1 MKAVDLILFRDIFSM
16 SGRNTMCLVRR
27 NVSEI
32 DVRAILTGLERGRV
46 ARTHSMSCDGKKSRS
61 ASYVAH
67 PRYESGK
74 PSPDKPLATVCKSL
88 MILFGI
94 GRPVYAAGR
103 LLC

>member
-1 MKAVDLILFRDIFSM
+1 MR
-16 SGRNTMCLVRR
+16 GRYTMCLVRR

-32 DVRAILTGLERGRV
+32 DVRATLRKSRKTLK
-46 ARTHSMSCDGKKSRS
+46 RTYAMEKSRS
-61 ASYVAH
+61 ASHVAH
-67 PRYESGK
+67 PKHESGK
-74 PSPDKPLATVCKSL
+74 SSPGMQLATVCKSL